1 MTRVLDVSGLEGGY
15 DKVQIMNGVDLYV
28 DEGEFVTVIG
38 PNGCGKSTFIK
49 IVFGIA
55 TYYSGSVKHKGHE
68 ISGWRGMFPI
78 LFSDNVSMTEAN
90 FPFWM

>member
-38 PNGCGKSTFIK
+38 PNGCG
-49 IVFGIA
+49 
-55 TYYSGSVKHKGHE
+55 
-68 ISGWRGMFPI
+68 
-78 LFSDNVSMTEAN
+78 
-90 FPFWM
+90 